1 MEPLV
6 RWLLGGFILSLLF
19 IIVARWFWK
28 RYDKPSE
35 AALEWQKEQEEKRK
49 ERKVWE
55 SVEMQMRREAEEAE
69 RKAAFQIKREVAA
82 SSGKAPDAKTVSK
95 AFESLGTPVQQSA
108 STEKDLETESD
119 DSDVDYVPEL
129 VQVRQDA
136 WDGGDEQPDEQPQEP
151 DWELVERLK
160 RIAGS
165 DETEEVPHPEIPEA
179 PSLPD
184 LEEPTSEQFH
194 SWLTEEE

>member
-6 RWLLGGFILSLLF
+6 QWLLGGFILSLLF
-19 IIVARWFWK
+19 IIIARWFWK

-82 SSGKAPDAKTVSK
+82 SSGTAPDAKTVAK
-95 AFESLGTPVQQSA
+95 AFESLGTTPLPTAQVGID
-108 STEKDLETESD
+108 TEQEVD
-119 DSDVDYVPEL
+119 DSDAENVEDL
-129 VQVRQDA
+129 VKVRQDA
-136 WDGGDEQPDEQPQEP
+136 WDGAEHSDQDEPQEP
-151 DWELVERLK
+151 DWELVDRLK
-160 RIAGS
+160 RIAES
-165 DETEEVPHPEIPEA
+165 DETEEIPHPELPHA
-179 PSLPD
+179 PTLPD
-184 LEEPTSEQFH
+184 LSSDDSEE
-194 SWLTEEE
+194 

>member
-136 WDGGDEQPDEQPQEP
+136 WDGSDEQPDEQPQEP

-184 LEEPTSEQFH
+184 LEESTSEQFH

>member
-19 IIVARWFWK
+19 IIIARWFWK

-69 RKAAFQIKREVAA
+69 QRAAFQLKREIAA
-82 SSGKAPDAKTVSK
+82 SSGTPPDAAVVAK
-95 AFESLGTPVQQSA
+95 AFASLGGAPEPIVK
-108 STEKDLETESD
+108 TEAKVEEEVDNSDLEN
-119 DSDVDYVPEL
+119 VPDL
-129 VQVRQDA
+129 VKVRQDV
-136 WDGGDEQPDEQPQEP
+136 WDESADNDERQEEP
-151 DWELVERLK
+151 DLELVERLK
-160 RIAGS
+160 RMAESGNM
-165 DETEEVPHPEIPEA
+165 DEIPYPELPHA

-184 LEEPTSEQFH
+184 IEPE
-194 SWLTEEE
+194 

>member
-6 RWLLGGFILSLLF
+6 QWLLGGFVVSLLF
-19 IIVARWFWK
+19 IAVARWFWK
-28 RYDKPSE
+28 RYDRPSE
-35 AALEWQKEQEEKRK
+35 AALEWQKEQEEKRE

-95 AFESLGTPVQQSA
+95 AFESLGTPVQQSP

-119 DSDVDYVPEL
+119 DSDVEDVPEL
-129 VQVRQDA
+129 VHAVSYTHLRA
-136 WDGGDEQPDEQPQEP
+136 H
-151 DWELVERLK
+151 
-160 RIAGS
+160 
-165 DETEEVPHPEIPEA
+165 ET
-179 PSLPD
+179 
-184 LEEPTSEQFH
+184 
-194 SWLTEEE
+194 

>member
-6 RWLLGGFILSLLF
+6 RWLLGGFVVSLLF
-19 IIVARWFWK
+19 IVIARWFWK
-28 RYDKPSE
+28 RYDRPSE
-35 AALEWQKEQEEKRK
+35 AALEWQREQEEKRN

-69 RKAAFQIKREVAA
+69 RKAAFQIKREIAA
-82 SSGKAPDAKTVSK
+82 SSGIAPDPKVVSK
-95 AFESLGTPVQQSA
+95 AFEALGAPLQQSA
-108 STEKDLETESD
+108 SMEKDLETESE
-119 DSDVDYVPEL
+119 DSDVEHVPEP

-136 WDGGDEQPDEQPQEP
+136 WDRNDEQ
-151 DWELVERLK
+151 
-160 RIAGS
+160 S
-165 DETEEVPHPEIPEA
+165 DELDEIPYPEIPEA

-184 LEEPTSEQFH
+184 LHEPTEQFQ

>member
-82 SSGKAPDAKTVSK
+82 SSGTAPDAKTVAK
-95 AFESLGTPVQQSA
+95 AFESLGTTPLPGTQQGID
-108 STEKDLETESD
+108 TEQEID
-119 DSDVDYVPEL
+119 DSDVENVEDL
-129 VQVRQDA
+129 VKVRQDA
-136 WDGGDEQPDEQPQEP
+136 WDGAEHSDQDEPQEP
-151 DWELVERLK
+151 DWELVDRLK
-160 RIAGS
+160 RIAES
-165 DETEEVPHPEIPEA
+165 DETEEIPHPELPHA
-179 PSLPD
+179 PTLPD
-184 LEEPTSEQFH
+184 LSLDDSEE
-194 SWLTEEE
+194 

>member
-6 RWLLGGFILSLLF
+6 QWLLGGFILSLLF
-19 IIVARWFWK
+19 IIIARWFWK

-82 SSGKAPDAKTVSK
+82 SSGTVPDATTVAK
-95 AFESLGTPVQQSA
+95 AFESLGTTPLPVAQEGINA
-108 STEKDLETESD
+108 EEEVD
-119 DSDVDYVPEL
+119 DSDVENVEDL
-129 VQVRQDA
+129 VKVRQDA
-136 WDGGDEQPDEQPQEP
+136 WDGAEHSDQDEPQEP
-151 DWELVERLK
+151 DWELVNRLK
-160 RIAGS
+160 RIAES
-165 DETEEVPHPEIPEA
+165 DETEEIPHPELPHA
-179 PSLPD
+179 PTLPD
-184 LEEPTSEQFH
+184 PSVDDSEE
-194 SWLTEEE
+194 

>member
-35 AALEWQKEQEEKRK
+35 AALEWQREQEEKRK

-82 SSGKAPDAKTVSK
+82 SSGTAPDAKTVSK
-95 AFESLGTPVQQSA
+95 AFESLGAPVQQSA

-119 DSDVDYVPEL
+119 DSDIEHVPEL

-136 WDGGDEQPDEQPQEP
+136 WDGNDEQPDEQPQEP

-165 DETEEVPHPEIPEA
+165 HETEEVPHPEIPEA

-184 LEEPTSEQFH
+184 VQESTSEQFE

>member
-82 SSGKAPDAKTVSK
+82 SSGTAPDAKTVAK
-95 AFESLGTPVQQSA
+95 AFESLGTTPLPVAQEGINA
-108 STEKDLETESD
+108 EEEVD
-119 DSDVDYVPEL
+119 DSDVENVEDL
-129 VQVRQDA
+129 VKVRQDA
-136 WDGGDEQPDEQPQEP
+136 WDGAKHSDQDEPHEP
-151 DWELVERLK
+151 DWELVDRLK
-160 RIAGS
+160 RIAES
-165 DETEEVPHPEIPEA
+165 DETEEIPHPELPHA
-179 PSLPD
+179 PTLPD
-184 LEEPTSEQFH
+184 PSVDDSEE
-194 SWLTEEE
+194 

>member
-1 MEPLV
+1 MY
-6 RWLLGGFILSLLF
+6 
-19 IIVARWFWK
+19 K
-28 RYDKPSE
+28 R
-35 AALEWQKEQEEKRK
+35 Q
-49 ERKVWE
+49 
-55 SVEMQMRREAEEAE
+55 AEETE

-82 SSGKAPDAKTVSK
+82 SSGKAHDAKTVSK
-95 AFESLGTPVQQSA
+95 AFESLGAPVQQSA
-108 STEKDLETESD
+108 STENDLETESD
-119 DSDVDYVPEL
+119 DSDVDGVPEL

-136 WDGGDEQPDEQPQEP
+136 WDGNDEQPDEQPQEP

-179 PSLPD
+179 PSLPNPD
-184 LEEPTSEQFH
+184 ESTPEQFQ

>member
-6 RWLLGGFILSLLF
+6 QWLLGGFVVSLLF
-19 IIVARWFWK
+19 ILVARWFWK
-28 RYDKPSE
+28 RYDQPSE
-35 AALEWQKEQEEKRK
+35 AALEWQREQEEKRK

-119 DSDVDYVPEL
+119 DSDVELVPEL

-136 WDGGDEQPDEQPQEP
+136 WDGSDEQPDEQPQEP
-151 DWELVERLK
+151 DWELVERL
-160 RIAGS
+160 
-165 DETEEVPHPEIPEA
+165 EA
-179 PSLPD
+179 NCW
-184 LEEPTSEQFH
+184 FR
-194 SWLTEEE
+194 

>member
-179 PSLPD
+179 PSLPN

>member
-6 RWLLGGFILSLLF
+6 RWLLGGFVLSLLF
-19 IIVARWFWK
+19 IIIARWFWK

-82 SSGKAPDAKTVSK
+82 SSGTAPDATTVAK
-95 AFESLGTPVQQSA
+95 AFESLGTTPLPTAQVGID
-108 STEKDLETESD
+108 TEQEVD
-119 DSDVDYVPEL
+119 DSDAENVEDL
-129 VQVRQDA
+129 VKVRQDA
-136 WDGGDEQPDEQPQEP
+136 WDGAEHSDQDEPQEP
-151 DWELVERLK
+151 DWELVDRLK
-160 RIAGS
+160 RIAES
-165 DETEEVPHPEIPEA
+165 DETEEIPHPELPHA
-179 PSLPD
+179 PTLPD
-184 LEEPTSEQFH
+184 LSSDDSEE
-194 SWLTEEE
+194 

>member
-69 RKAAFQIKREVAA
+69 RKAAFEIKREVAA
-82 SSGKAPDAKTVSK
+82 SSGTAPDAKVVAK
-95 AFESLGTPVQQSA
+95 AFESLGTTPLPAAQ
-108 STEKDLETESD
+108 EGIETEQEVD
-119 DSDVDYVPEL
+119 DSDVENVEDL
-129 VQVRQDA
+129 VKVRQDA
-136 WDGGDEQPDEQPQEP
+136 WDGAEHSDEDEPQEP
-151 DWELVERLK
+151 DWELVDRLK
-160 RIAGS
+160 RIAES
-165 DETEEVPHPEIPEA
+165 DETEEIPHPELPHA
-179 PSLPD
+179 PNLPD
-184 LEEPTSEQFH
+184 LSTDDSEE
-194 SWLTEEE
+194 

>member
-136 WDGGDEQPDEQPQEP
+136 WDGSDEQPDEQPQEP

-179 PSLPD
+179 PSLPN

>member
-6 RWLLGGFILSLLF
+6 RWLLGGFVVSLVFIL
-19 IIVARWFWK
+19 VARWFWK
-28 RYDKPSE
+28 RYDRPSE

-69 RKAAFQIKREVAA
+69 RKAAFQIKREIAA
-82 SSGKAPDAKTVSK
+82 SSGTAPDPKVVSK
-95 AFESLGTPVQQSA
+95 AFESLGAPVHQSA
-108 STEKDLETESD
+108 STEKDFETESD
-119 DSDVDYVPEL
+119 DSDVENLPEP

-136 WDGGDEQPDEQPQEP
+136 WDGDDEQPDE
-151 DWELVERLK
+151 L
-160 RIAGS
+160 
-165 DETEEVPHPEIPEA
+165 EEIPYPEIPEA
-179 PSLPD
+179 PSLPN

>member
-6 RWLLGGFILSLLF
+6 RWLLGGFVVSLLF
-19 IIVARWFWK
+19 IVVARWFWK
-28 RYDKPSE
+28 RYDQPSE
-35 AALEWQKEQEEKRK
+35 AALEWQREQEEKRK

-69 RKAAFQIKREVAA
+69 RKAAFQIKREMAA
-82 SSGKAPDAKTVSK
+82 SSGTAPDPKVVSK
-95 AFESLGTPVQQSA
+95 AFEALGTPVQQSA
-108 STEKDLETESD
+108 STEKDLEMESD
-119 DSDVDYVPEL
+119 DSGVEHVPEL

-136 WDGGDEQPDEQPQEP
+136 WDGNDEQPDE
-151 DWELVERLK
+151 L
-160 RIAGS
+160 
-165 DETEEVPHPEIPEA
+165 EEIPYPEIPEA

-184 LEEPTSEQFH
+184 LQQQTSGQFE

>member
-6 RWLLGGFILSLLF
+6 QWLLGGFVVSLLF
-19 IIVARWFWK
+19 ILIARWFWK
-28 RYDKPSE
+28 RYDQPSE

-69 RKAAFQIKREVAA
+69 RKAAFQIKREAAA
-82 SSGKAPDAKTVSK
+82 SSEKHRMQERSQRPSNHL
-95 AFESLGTPVQQSA
+95 EHR
-108 STEKDLETESD
+108 STTCFNRKRPELEAD
-119 DSDVDYVPEL
+119 DSDVELAPDL

-136 WDGGDEQPDEQPQEP
+136 WDGNEDEQHAEEDREEP

-160 RIAGS
+160 RIAES
-165 DETEEVPHPEIPEA
+165 TETEEVPHPEIPEA

-184 LEEPTSEQFH
+184 VKETTLNNSNRG
-194 SWLTEEE
+194 

>member
-136 WDGGDEQPDEQPQEP
+136 WDGSDEQPDEQPQEP

>member
-6 RWLLGGFILSLLF
+6 QWLLGGFVVSLLF
-19 IIVARWFWK
+19 ILVARWFWK
-28 RYDKPSE
+28 RYDQPSE
-35 AALEWQKEQEEKRK
+35 AALEWQREQEEKRK

-82 SSGKAPDAKTVSK
+82 SSGTAPDAQTVSK
-95 AFESLGTPVQQSA
+95 AFESLGTPVQQTA

-119 DSDVDYVPEL
+119 DSDVDQAPEL

-136 WDGGDEQPDEQPQEP
+136 WDGNDEQQEEQPQEP

-160 RIAGS
+160 QIAGS
-165 DETEEVPHPEIPEA
+165 DEIEEVPHPEIPEA
-179 PSLPD
+179 PSLPEI
-184 LEEPTSEQFH
+184 EEPKPEQFE